1 MSLIQQIN
9 SPADLRR
16 LKPEQLQEAA
26 DEIRQYIIDVCAR
39 IGGHTGA
46 SLGAVELAVALHYAF
61 ETPTDRL
68 VWDVGHQ
75 AYAHKILTGRRD
87 ALPTIKQYDG
97 LSGFLRRDESEYD
110 TFGAGH
116 ASTSLSAALGM
127 AIARDRRGES
137 HHVVA
142 LIGDASLAGGMA
154 MEAVNQAGHL
164 KTRLIV
170 VLNDNEMSIAPAVGA
185 LTGYL
190 NRIRE
195 AHGYHRFKDEVGEAL
210 RAVPTV
216 GERLHHAAK
225 TFKDAIAAAVLPGA
239 LVNELGFKYIGYVDG
254 HDTQSLVRAFREAQQ
269 IKDSP
274 VIVHVLTTK
283 GKGFPARE
291 KNYYAWH
298 ATGPF
303 DPATGEM
310 VKSTKAQ
317 PPTYTAVFGKT
328 LCELMERDERVVAL
342 TAAMPDGTGVD
353 QALKRFPERSFDVG
367 IAEQHCVTFAAGM
380 STEGLK
386 PVCAIYSTFLQRA
399 FDQIVHDVCLQN
411 LNVKFCLDRGG
422 IAGGDGPT
430 HHGLLDIAYLR
441 GVPNIVLM
449 APKDEGEMRD
459 MMLTMLEHEGPVAMR
474 YPRGNG
480 VGADVEREP
489 KLLEIGKAEILRDA
503 GSEVAIVAYGSMVHP
518 SLQAAERLSRDGI
531 EATVV
536 NARFVKPLD
545 AGVLLALA
553 RTKRLVVTVE
563 EAYLAGGFGSALV
576 ELLEG
581 NGLQDKVRVVRMGVP
596 DRWVTHGD
604 AKLLLAKYGLDADG
618 IYTRVKNVLGGIEE
632 ERAAWRS
639 PVGRQG

>member
-1 MSLIQQIN
+1 MKYLQQIDA
-9 SPADLRR
+9 PADLRR
-16 LKPEQLQEAA
+16 LGQERLQEVA
-26 DEIRQYIIDVCAR
+26 DEIRQYIIETCAR

-61 ETPTDRL
+61 ETPADRL

-87 ALPTIKQYDG
+87 DFPTIKQYDG
-97 LSGFLRRDESEYD
+97 LSGFLRREESEYD
-110 TFGAGH
+110 AFGAGH

-127 AIARDRRGES
+127 AIARDRRGEN

-142 LIGDASLAGGMA
+142 LIGDSSLAGGMA
-154 MEAVNQAGHL
+154 MEAINQAGHL
-164 KTRLIV
+164 KSRLIV

-190 NRIRE
+190 NRLRE
-195 AHGYHRFKDEVGEAL
+195 AQGYHRFKDEVGEAL
-210 RAVPTV
+210 RSVPTV

-225 TFKDAIAAAVLPGA
+225 TVKDAIAAAVLPGA

-254 HDTQSLVRAFREAQQ
+254 HDTQALVRAFREAQQ
-269 IKDSP
+269 VRDEP
-274 VIVHVLTTK
+274 VIVHCLTTK

-303 DPATGEM
+303 NPKTGEM
-310 VKSTKAQ
+310 PKAK
-317 PPTYTAVFGKT
+317 PSAPTYTAVFGRT
-328 LCELMERDERVVAL
+328 MCELMERDEKVVTL

-353 QALKRFPERSFDVG
+353 QVLKRFPERAFDVG
-367 IAEQHCVTFAAGM
+367 IAEQHCVTFAAGL

-399 FDQIVHDVCLQN
+399 FDQIVHDVCLQG

-422 IAGGDGPT
+422 VAGPDGPT

-441 GVPNIVLM
+441 GVPNLVLM
-449 APKDEGEMRD
+449 APKDEGELRD
-459 MMLTMLEHEGPVAMR
+459 MLRTMLEHEGPVALR

-489 KLLEIGKAEILRDA
+489 QLLEIGKAEILRDA
-503 GSEVAIVAYGSMVHP
+503 GSDVALVAYGSMVHP
-518 SLQAAERLSRDGI
+518 ALQAAERLAKDGV

-536 NARFVKPLD
+536 NARFAKPLD
-545 AGVLLALA
+545 ASLLLALA

-563 EAYLAGGFGSALV
+563 EAYLAGGFGSAVL
-576 ELLEG
+576 ELLEE
-581 NGLQDKVRVVRMGVP
+581 NALQDSVRVVRMGIP

-618 IYTRVKNVLGGIEE
+618 IYTRVRDSVIALE
-632 ERAAWRS
+632 ERPFGRS
-639 PVGRQG
+639 SLRA